1 MIRSKARQF
10 SFNSAGLSKQFLQRL
25 AIGKRACPY
34 SVRTRLVTSSEVSA
48 AWALSHRVMVPGPVQ
63 AWVQARVAQ
72 AAVERAAQVQVRGQ
86 VALEAVVAKAAAVWV
101 LRRLIA

>member
-1 MIRSKARQF
+1 MIRSESRQF
-10 SFNSAGLSKQFLQRL
+10 SVNSASLSKQFLQSL

-48 AWALSHRVMVPGPVQ
+48 AWALSHLVMVPGPVQ
-63 AWVQARVAQ
+63 ARVAQARVAQ
-72 AAVERAAQVQVRGQ
+72 AVVERAAQVQVRGQ
-86 VALEAVVAKAAAVWV
+86 VALEAVAKAAVRV